1 MINQRQLSQ
10 AHVTSQAQR
19 AIGTPGYLVILAWS
33 FCLILLS
40 PPSIA
45 PFTLG
50 LCVLITLVLYPAA
63 FRRLLSWR
71 WLLLLGGLILANVF
85 WVGEPEIWVWGA
97 IPVSISGLKSGLGM
111 AIRAMVILLSVD
123 GFASVV
129 DISEIAGL
137 IERLGLHGLGFSIGI
152 AFNLLPSLRQ
162 SSSTVWRSLS
172 MRGGLRRER
181 WQGLK
186 LFFVTVMVSA
196 LRRAEEIALA
206 AESRAFT
213 PEKARAMPIKHGKYD
228 NLILALA
235 CFLALGFI
243 FLAIKI
249 G

>member
-1 MINQRQLSQ
+1 MTDEIQRP
-10 AHVTSQAQR
+10 
-19 AIGTPGYLVILAWS
+19 IGTPGYLVILVWS
-33 FCLILLS
+33 FCLILFS

-45 PFTLG
+45 PLTLG
-50 LCVLITLVLYPAA
+50 LCVVIALALYPAA

-71 WLLLLGGLILANVF
+71 WLLLLGGLILANAF
-85 WVGEPEIWVWGA
+85 WVGEPDLQLWGA
-97 IPVSISGLKSGLGM
+97 IPASTSGLRSGLGM
-111 AIRAMVILLSVD
+111 AIRAVVILLSVD
-123 GFASVV
+123 GFSSAV

-137 IERLGLHGLGFSIGI
+137 IERLGLRGLGFSIGI

-162 SSSTVWRSLS
+162 SSANVWRSLS

-186 LFFVTVMVSA
+186 LFFVTVMATA
-196 LRRAEEIALA
+196 LQRADEVALA

-228 NLILALA
+228 SLILGLA
-235 CFLALGFI
+235 CISALCLI
-243 FLAIKI
+243 FFATNK